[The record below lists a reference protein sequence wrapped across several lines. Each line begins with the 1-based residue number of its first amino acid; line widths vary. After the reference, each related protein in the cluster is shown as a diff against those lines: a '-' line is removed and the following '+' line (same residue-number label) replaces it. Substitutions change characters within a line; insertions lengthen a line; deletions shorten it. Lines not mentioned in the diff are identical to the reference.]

1 VDEEHLIR
9 KYANRRL
16 YDATASRHVTL
27 EDIRKVI
34 VGGAKVK
41 VVDDK
46 SGEDITRATLLNIIA
61 SQEQFGR
68 PVLSDQMLEA
78 IIRFYGHPVQ
88 EMLTRYLEQSIGAL
102 LRQQKAM
109 QAEMARVLETP
120 TAPLAELA
128 RQNMELWSKI
138 QGAMISAIAPQANT
152 SPANPAP
159 AARRS
164 KSRAPGRHQNEGHG
178 GEAPNQSGD
187 SRPRR
192 SRR

>member
-27 EDIRKVI
+27 EDIRNVI

-46 SGEDITRATLLNIIA
+46 SGEDLTRATLLHIIA

-78 IIRFYGHPVQ
+78 IIRFYGHPIQ
-88 EMLTRYLEQSIGAL
+88 DMLTRYLEQSIAAL

-128 RQNMELWSKI
+128 RQNMDLWAKI
-138 QGAMISAIAPQANT
+138 QGAMISAIAPEANASQP
-152 SPANPAP
+152 SPAAAP
-159 AARRS
+159 QRPKPRS
-164 KSRAPGRHQNEGHG
+164 K
-178 GEAPNQSGD
+178 
-187 SRPRR
+187 R